1 MPSFEVLYA
10 ASALTCATVAAV
22 WDVKTRRIP
31 NLLTVPCFL
40 AALLLHYFCQ
50 GFGGLGNAA
59 AAGAIAF
66 VIFLLFFLAG
76 GMGGGDVKLI
86 AAVGALVGTHLLPYV
101 LISTALIGGVLAIGT
116 ALVRGQMTNTL
127 RNVVA
132 IAGHHAEKGLA
143 PHPELH
149 VRNSSTIRLP
159 YGVAIAAGVLVGCWH
174 VWI

>member
-10 ASALTCATVAAV
+10 ASALTVATVAAV

-40 AALLLHYFCQ
+40 AGLLLHYFTQ
-50 GFGGLGNAA
+50 GFSGLGNAA
-59 AAGAIAF
+59 AAGGIAF

-116 ALVRGQMTNTL
+116 AMARGQVGATL

-132 IAGHHAEKGLA
+132 IAGHHAEKGLT
-143 PHPELH
+143 PHPSLH
-149 VRNSSTIRLP
+149 VRNTATVRLP

-174 VWI
+174 VWA

>member
-1 MPSFEVLYA
+1 MPSYEVLFA
-10 ASALTCATVAAV
+10 ASAMTVATVAAI

-31 NLLTVPCFL
+31 NKLTVPCFM
-40 AALLLHYFCQ
+40 AGLLLHYFTQ
-50 GFGGLGNAA
+50 GWSGLGNSA

-86 AAVGALVGTHLLPYV
+86 AAVGALVGTHLLPNV
-101 LISTALIGGVLAIGT
+101 LIATALVGGVLAIGT
-116 ALVRGQMTNTL
+116 ALFRGQMGSTL

-132 IAGHHAEKGLA
+132 IAGHHAENGLT
-143 PHPELH
+143 PHPSLH
-149 VRNSSTIRLP
+149 VRNTETVRLP

-174 VWI
+174 VWF